1 MCRKKNF
8 LESHSVAF
16 SQTDLTMSSIYRVLA
31 ELETTS
37 KPAVLCTVVKT
48 SGSTPRHS
56 TSKMLVFPDGH
67 ILGTVGGGEL
77 ENRVVHEALAS
88 LQDGKPRN
96 LAYNMT
102 DPGRGDP
109 GLCGGQVEVFV
120 EPILPSPML
129 VIVGGGHVGKAV
141 AHLAKWLGFRVA
153 LSDDRI
159 EFCTPEANPD
169 VDEFYPIALAELP
182 LQLTI
187 TPQTAIVLTTR
198 GSNVD
203 VCGLPALLETQAGYI
218 GVIGSRKRWNTTVQE
233 LNRQGISEE
242 KLKRI
247 HSPIGL
253 GIGAET
259 PEEIAVSIM
268 AEIIMIRNSGSG
280 RPMQEPG

>member
-1 MCRKKNF
+1 MD
-8 LESHSVAF
+8 
-16 SQTDLTMSSIYRVLA
+16 TIYKILA
-31 ELETTS
+31 ELETTQ
-37 KPAVLCTVVKT
+37 KPAALCTVVKT

-77 ENRVVHEALAS
+77 ENRVILAAMSS

-96 LAYNMT
+96 LEYSMA

-129 VIVGGGHVGKAV
+129 VVVGGGHVGKAV

-153 LSDDRI
+153 VSDDRP

-169 VDEFYPIALAELP
+169 ADEFYPIPLAELP
-182 LQLTI
+182 LHLTI
-187 TPQTAIVLTTR
+187 TQQTAIVLTTR

-203 VCGLPALLETQAGYI
+203 VTGLPALLATQAGYI
-218 GVIGSRKRWNTTVQE
+218 GIIGSRKRWNTTVKE
-233 LNRQGISEE
+233 LNRQGISDET
-242 KLKRI
+242 LTRVN
-247 HSPIGL
+247 SPIGL

-259 PEEIAVSIM
+259 PEEIAVSIL
-268 AEIIMIRNSGSG
+268 AEIIMLREGSSGL
-280 RPMQEPG
+280 PMQNPKHSLAQS